1 MTNIFIANL
10 DFGITSDDLRATFS
24 QFGEVTYAHVVYD
37 NKTKKSK
44 GYGYIEMEDL
54 SQANTAINQLNGMEV
69 NGRVLDVKLA
79 TPKEKR
85 PQNIDK
91 PKDNFTSKP
100 SSAPRPERRSEDRN
114 PEERKSKVVKEV
126 KTVERRV
133 MRPRRKKKED

>member
-10 DFGITSDDLRATFS
+10 DFGVTSDDLKATFS
-24 QFGEVTYAHVVYD
+24 QFGEVSYSHVVYD

-44 GYGYIEMEDL
+44 GYGYVEMEDL
-54 SQANTAINQLNGMEV
+54 SLANTAINALNGMDV

-85 PQNIDK
+85 PQNVLK
-91 PKDNFTSKP
+91 PKQNENEISMP
-100 SSAPRPERRSEDRN
+100 RAPR
-114 PEERKSKVVKEV
+114 EERKVVETKPVKEV

-133 MRPRRKKKED
+133 LRPRRKKNED